1 LKNTSTVI
9 ASFLLFF
16 FSAALFAAS
25 LTGRV
30 TVRAESHAERGLFN
44 RGSEEETGDSTEL
57 EKAGYL
63 KIPLPEG
70 VEETDVTIQNNPF
83 ENRIF
88 IRISGADEDYYRTN
102 FFSGDMTG
110 IEDVRYG
117 YADGV
122 STVELIT
129 GEVRIPVC
137 EYTPGSFFVKVLPP
151 RDIYERIIG
160 VDSGHGVNDPGSVV
174 YGIEER
180 SITAAVAGRL
190 CNFLQ
195 DGKTMVCLSVPDETV
210 KSEKER
216 SDMINSL
223 EPDLLISIHTGAD
236 PDTRVTNGVEI
247 ASSSDQADKA
257 EELSALIS
265 SACDQKNLGSSVRS
279 FPGLTEYL
287 KVPYLRIKL
296 GIITNRYE
304 AEKMNSED
312 YQEKV
317 SRTIAAFINGTGS
330 FAAGSAISAGG
341 GF

>member
-1 LKNTSTVI
+1 MKHSFTVI
-9 ASFLLFF
+9 ASFILLVLSVAYFVA
-16 FSAALFAAS
+16 SAAG
-25 LTGRV
+25 TV
-30 TVRAESHAERGLFN
+30 TVRAESHAKRGLFN
-44 RGSEEETGDSTEL
+44 GGSEEETIEDLTL
-57 EKAGYL
+57 EREGYL
-63 KIPLPEG
+63 MIPLPES
-70 VEETDVTIQNNPF
+70 VAEKDVSIINDPF

-88 IRISGADEDYYRTN
+88 IHIKGADEDFYRTN

-129 GEVRIPVC
+129 GDVRVPVI
-137 EYTPGSFFVKVLPP
+137 EYTPGSFFVKVVPP
-151 RDIYERIIG
+151 RDIYERIIV

-180 SITAAVAGRL
+180 SITTAVAGRL
-190 CNFLQ
+190 CTLLQ
-195 DGKTMVCLSVPDETV
+195 DGKTMVCLSAPDETI

-216 SDMINSL
+216 SEMINSL

-247 ASSSDQADKA
+247 ASSSDQAEKA